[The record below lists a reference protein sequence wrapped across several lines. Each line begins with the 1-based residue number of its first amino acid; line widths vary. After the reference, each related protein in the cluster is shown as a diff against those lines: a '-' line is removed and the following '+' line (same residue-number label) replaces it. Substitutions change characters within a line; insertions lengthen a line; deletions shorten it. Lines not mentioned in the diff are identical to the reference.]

1 MKLIRFLLLG
11 LAAALVLALV
21 FRNVVLKQQIEK
33 ILTAQTG
40 FGLELDRVNLGWN
53 FTSFELEGA
62 RLLNPPDFPDREAL
76 NIRQVRVAYR
86 FWSLFSREVHFNE
99 VLLDIPK
106 LVIVRK
112 ADGETN
118 AQRLSGVGGGSA
130 HGGAAGG
137 SSGDGQPAPAPGGG
151 TTPEP
156 RENKEP
162 PGFRIDRLVLRVGAV
177 EFRDYSKAKDGGP
190 PAVTAMTLNVDQEHH
205 DITSVQQLGG
215 LVLGGAVQQMGLF
228 LIGQELQD
236 PDGKLNKKI
245 QKAADKFQKSL
256 NKLFG
261 TPQE

>member
-33 ILTAQTG
+33 VLTAQTG

-86 FWSLFSREVHFNE
+86 FWSLFSREIQFSE
-99 VLLDIPK
+99 VILDIPK

-118 AQRLSGVGGGSA
+118 AQRLGGAGGARSGGTSGGGT
-130 HGGAAGG
+130 
-137 SSGDGQPAPAPGGG
+137 PTPAPGGG
-151 TTPEP
+151 SRPEP
-156 RENKEP
+156 QEKKEP
-162 PGFRIDRLVLRVGAV
+162 RGFRIDRLVLRVGAV
-177 EFRDYSKAKDGGP
+177 ELRDYSKAQQGGA

-215 LVLGGAVQQMGLF
+215 LVLGGAIQQMGLF

-236 PDGKLNKKI
+236 PEGKLNKKI

-261 TPQE
+261 PPQE